1 MRQFN
6 SQLAGADFVP
16 LGEWT
21 PQPQTLLPAFSW
33 EARDLLVVDDAT
45 DEMQIIAQADPAQL
59 LDRLGGTIYSRLND
73 QLTRALAPRPLPTAR
88 YLLLDLAMLSHATP
102 QATVAGLMGLAVVTA
117 KGQAFTST
125 ALPGVVSQAVC
136 WLRETGLTEHQLF
149 QPIGE
154 ATLRRLYQQLFQ
166 QPAACDQQRP
176 CHTRAEKLTHD
187 TVALLQGQIQTLKLP
202 VSWQL
207 LRAASLEQ
215 TVN

>member
-1 MRQFN
+1 MCI
-6 SQLAGADFVP
+6 
-16 LGEWT
+16 
-21 PQPQTLLPAFSW
+21 
-33 EARDLLVVDDAT
+33 RD
-45 DEMQIIAQADPAQL
+45 
-59 LDRLGGTIYSRLND
+59 R
-73 QLTRALAPRPLPTAR
+73 
-88 YLLLDLAMLSHATP
+88 
-102 QATVAGLMGLAVVTA
+102 ATVAGLMGLAVVTA

-149 QPIGE
+149 QPIG
-154 ATLRRLYQQLFQ
+154 ATTLSRLYQQLFQ